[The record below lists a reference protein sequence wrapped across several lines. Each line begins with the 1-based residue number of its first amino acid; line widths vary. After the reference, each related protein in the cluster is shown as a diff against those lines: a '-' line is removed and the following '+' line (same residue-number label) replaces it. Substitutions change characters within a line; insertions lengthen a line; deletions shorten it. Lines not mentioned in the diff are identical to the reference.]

1 MDILEGI
8 VETIVF
14 KSDDTGYVVSKIRS
28 GKDCINSV
36 GVAPFLKEGQNLR
49 LKGNWV
55 IHKQFGRQFNIE
67 EYEEILPTSVLGIEK
82 YLSSGI
88 IRGIGPITAKRI
100 VKVFKEETLNVL
112 DNDIHKL
119 KDIEGIG
126 EKKFKIIYES
136 YTEQKDLKDI
146 IIYFQNHGMTTNQC
160 IKIYKKFGPG
170 AKDIILG
177 NPYILSDEIA
187 GIGFITAD
195 RIAKS
200 IGVELT
206 SDFRIQSGIKYIL
219 NQFSLSGN
227 TFMPKDKLINET
239 AKILNIKEDK
249 VEENLIN
256 MALETKLK
264 IEKIKDMEAVF
275 ALPYYYCEL
284 GVTNKIITLSIENF
298 RTINTDI
305 EFEIESFEK
314 KHNIKF
320 ADSQREAILGAF
332 ENGIEIITGGPGTG
346 KTTIIKSIIE
356 IYENN
361 GMNVLLAAPTG
372 RAAKRMSESTGRE
385 AKTIHRL
392 LEMGV
397 SDDADEESSY
407 YIKGEAEPLEAD
419 VIIIDE
425 ASMIDI
431 MLMHSLLKAIKLGTR
446 LIIVGD
452 VDQLPSVGAGNVL
465 KDLIESNFIKVVRL
479 KDIFRQGKESLIVI
493 NAHKINNG
501 EMPYLNRRDGDFFF
515 ENKSEVDE
523 ILMTI
528 IDLINRRLPNFKKS
542 LDKYRDIQ
550 ILTPT
555 RKGDLGV
562 QNLNNKLQ
570 EILNPKD
577 KRKRE
582 KEMKDVVFREGDKI
596 MQTKNNYQL
605 KWTRV
610 NGYGESEGVG
620 VFNGDMGFIESIN
633 EEDKTLTVI
642 FDDER
647 KVVYD
652 FIYLD
657 ELELA
662 YAITI
667 HKSQGSEF
675 KVVITPAFMGSPLL
689 MNKNLLYTAITRAK
703 ELVVVVGMPKALK
716 YMISNTKIME
726 RYSSLKDRIVDITDK
741 DIFVDEKLSE
751 PSE

>member
-100 VKVFKEETLNVL
+100 VKIFKEETLNIL

-119 KDIEGIG
+119 KEIEGIG

-146 IIYFQNHGMTTNQC
+146 IIYFQNHGMSTNQC
-160 IKIYKKFGPG
+160 IKIYKKFGSG

-219 NQFSLSGN
+219 NQFSLAGN
-227 TFMPKDKLINET
+227 TFMPKDKLISET
-239 AKILNIKEDK
+239 AKILTIKEDK

-264 IEKIKDMEAVF
+264 IEKIKDVEAVF

-320 ADSQREAILGAF
+320 AESQREAILGAF

-397 SDDADEESSY
+397 SDDGDEENSY
-407 YIKGEAEPLEAD
+407 YIKGESEPLEAD

-501 EMPYLNRRDGDFFF
+501 EMPHLNRKDGDFFF
-515 ENKSEVDE
+515 ENKVEVDE
-523 ILMTI
+523 ILITI

-577 KRKRE
+577 KGKRE

-726 RYSSLKDRIVDITDK
+726 RYSSLKDRIVDITEK
-741 DIFVDEKLSE
+741 DIFVDTED
-751 PSE
+751 